1 MSQFRRL
8 IAGAQASLVAKLH
21 ARARTLGT
29 IMPAVA
35 AAGLGMAWVLSS
47 TSPTAIKVKVEPLA
61 FASQAAPEFAPAAMA
76 ATAPPPVQPI
86 AQPLAQPLPQSLPE
100 LRTAEPQ
107 AVQPTVGPLPRLPR
121 ELERFAKRAAE
132 PVEPLPEIAT
142 RKAVAP
148 SVAVADAP
156 KPAVVEPPV
165 AEVASAIL
173 ATAALS
179 IDPNAPLPE
188 IATRKAVASP
198 VAVAEAPKPAAVEA
212 PVAQGA
218 ATALPADLNAPLPE
232 IATRKAAAPKPVAG
246 ESPVVQVAPPV
257 VSAAAVMASAEPLP
271 EIATRK
277 AIAPAVAVAE
287 ASKAIDAAVPV
298 ATEPPPTLVVA
309 AGPEPSKPAPVTAAE
324 PVVRLELLHTSAPRI
339 RTAIPFT
346 VKASASVKPRD
357 KVVIGRVPAGVTFS
371 TGRPIGPGM
380 WQVRVVDTSVTEM
393 VVSRSAP
400 AEFTLTFMLLDASS
414 MVVSGLEVAVAVQ
427 APSIGTALQQA
438 AGPADTGAKK
448 SVDGK
453 TKRGQRKTREAEVRE
468 VKPVVVQRKSVEA
481 RAPAAALRY
490 PGDNR

>member
-8 IAGAQASLVAKLH
+8 IAGAQASLAAKLH

-29 IMPAVA
+29 IIPAVA

-86 AQPLAQPLPQSLPE
+86 AQPLPQSLPE

-107 AVQPTVGPLPRLPR
+107 AVQPTVGSMPRLPR

-148 SVAVADAP
+148 SVAVADVP

-218 ATALPADLNAPLPE
+218 ATALPADPNAPLPE
-232 IATRKAAAPKPVAG
+232 IATRKAVAAKPVAG
-246 ESPVVQVAPPV
+246 EIPVVQVALPV
-257 VSAAAVMASAEPLP
+257 FAAATVVASAEPLLP

-287 ASKAIDAAVPV
+287 ASKAVDAAVPV

-309 AGPEPSKPAPVTAAE
+309 AGPGPSKPAPVTAAE

-427 APSIGTALQQA
+427 APSIGSALQQA
-438 AGPADTGAKK
+438 AGPADTGVKK

-468 VKPVVVQRKSVEA
+468 VKPIVVQRKSVEA

-490 PGDNR
+490 PGDSR